1 MNTNEISKNW
11 IFNQNLLKC
20 GINEEIPR
28 VCDGQKSPKKNINE
42 LKRKEKKELKTK
54 ENRDKMKILY
64 IFLCNKYSD

>member
-28 VCDGQKSPKKNINE
+28 VCDGQKSPKKKHQRTE
-42 LKRKEKKELKTK
+42 EKRKKRV
-54 ENRDKMKILY
+54 ENKRKSRQNEDSLY
-64 IFLCNKYSD
+64 ISLQ